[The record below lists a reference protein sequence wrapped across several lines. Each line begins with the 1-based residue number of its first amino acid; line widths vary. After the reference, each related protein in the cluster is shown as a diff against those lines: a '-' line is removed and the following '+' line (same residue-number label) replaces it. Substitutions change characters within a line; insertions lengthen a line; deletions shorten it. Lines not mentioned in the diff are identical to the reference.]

1 MRRFLFLTF
10 AAAAAIATAT
20 QAAPVACP
28 VSQHGKPLTAASL
41 FDGPPEDGADLRPE
55 DSARPI
61 NGHMTTWWSLAEI
74 HKQGRQPH
82 LVCEYVSGGK
92 LVLKP
97 GKAVRHCTRL
107 LQLGADKAYHVRSV
121 RCR

>member
-1 MRRFLFLTF
+1 MRRLLFLTL
-10 AAAAAIATAT
+10 AAAAAIATT
-20 QAAPVACP
+20 VQAAPVACP
-28 VSQHGKPLTAASL
+28 ASQHGKRLTAASL

-61 NGHMTTWWSLAEI
+61 NGQMTTWWSLAEL

-92 LVLKP
+92 LILKLS
-97 GKAVRHCTRL
+97 KAVRDCARIL
-107 LQLGADKAYHVRSV
+107 ELGPDKAYHVRSV